1 MGAKF
6 SALKYFLFV
15 LCQSSCVYDESLLW
29 YFLFLQQDVE
39 KFTDIEKLYL
49 YLKLPSGPSSGND
62 KRYVTDT
69 LFTRVFHFGLL
80 FFFMSHT
87 HMAALLWLSLHY
99 WHCCLIACQ
108 KIQVAIR
115 RLLRAQT
122 QFRLLDCKKKKKCK
136 RFLLCDI
143 FGGSLVTGEFF
154 FSSYEIIIH
163 FSAVWLII
171 IMKQT
176 TDKCR
181 LLLYLAVCVSFVSP
195 YLFITPT
202 PQFCPFG
209 LRMRGGPP
217 LLDYGIKVSVL
228 TRNDAYKSKTLP
240 HQVYFSHVLIS
251 VIRVPCHLAV
261 LNRCMHSTGYGIT

>member
-1 MGAKF
+1 MIFFIFTARCWEVYRHRK
-6 SALKYFLFV
+6 ALPLPEVAFWSQQWQWQKVCHRHTLY
-15 LCQSSCVYDESLLW
+15 SSFPLW
-29 YFLFLQQDVE
+29 PL
-39 KFTDIEKLYL
+39 I
-49 YLKLPSGPSSGND
+49 
-62 KRYVTDT
+62 
-69 LFTRVFHFGLL
+69 
-80 FFFMSHT
+80 FFMSHT

>member
-1 MGAKF
+1 MMNP
-6 SALKYFLFV
+6 
-15 LCQSSCVYDESLLW
+15 LW

-154 FSSYEIIIH
+154 FLHTKLSFIFQLYD
-163 FSAVWLII
+163 WLSLWSKPLINV
-171 IMKQT
+171 
-176 TDKCR
+176 D
-181 LLLYLAVCVSFVSP
+181 
-195 YLFITPT
+195 
-202 PQFCPFG
+202 FC
-209 LRMRGGPP
+209 
-217 LLDYGIKVSVL
+217 Y
-228 TRNDAYKSKTLP
+228 T
-240 HQVYFSHVLIS
+240 
-251 VIRVPCHLAV
+251 
-261 LNRCMHSTGYGIT
+261 